1 MGSANLIATP
11 MPVSR
16 TLLSSLSFL
25 QIWPRVLLAR
35 FQQDKLLLALVVLL
49 PVLLWVAPTSP
60 TVLFHLV
67 EWHTVAALTGLMM
80 LSRGLEDSG
89 YLARF
94 AGWLLSRN
102 HSQRTLATIMVL
114 LAAGLSAIITNDVA
128 LFVLIPICLSLARLS
143 SVPVG
148 RLVIVLALAVNAGS
162 ALSQATGVM
171 EAVPRVVGSRLCY

>member
-25 QIWPRVLLAR
+25 QIWPRALLAR

-94 AGWLLSRN
+94 AG
-102 HSQRTLATIMVL
+102 HSS
-114 LAAGLSAIITNDVA
+114 G
-128 LFVLIPICLSLARLS
+128 
-143 SVPVG
+143 
-148 RLVIVLALAVNAGS
+148 LALAS
-162 ALSQATGVM
+162 LLSQSACRSLSGATSVVS
-171 EAVPRVVGSRLCY
+171 APRVS